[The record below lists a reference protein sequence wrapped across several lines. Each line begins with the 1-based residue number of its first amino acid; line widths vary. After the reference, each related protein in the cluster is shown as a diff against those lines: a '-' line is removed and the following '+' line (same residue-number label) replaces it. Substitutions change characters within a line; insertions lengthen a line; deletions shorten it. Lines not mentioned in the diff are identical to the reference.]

1 MQKNSSDKG
10 GATLLKFSVDIAKRE
25 GFVGGLAR
33 PALGVQILLAF
44 VTMGAKW
51 GCYPMV
57 RDTLSTVSNR
67 HGGKTADKM
76 FLAGFLSGA
85 MAYAITTPLYGI
97 KNRLIGDAGLVVEGK
112 LVTGARVGQVRRYR
126 NFVHCGH

>member
-1 MQKNSSDKG
+1 MKLSENAGNMLASACAGASSSVLFHPLDVLRVRWQQARMQKNSSDKG

-67 HGGKTADKM
+67 QH
-76 FLAGFLSGA
+76 
-85 MAYAITTPLYGI
+85 
-97 KNRLIGDAGLVVEGK
+97 
-112 LVTGARVGQVRRYR
+112 
-126 NFVHCGH
+126 